1 MIKARLTACKKC
13 RRSPQKKQGA
23 LTGQTLPVL
32 IEENQKSRMLRSAA
46 WRRLS
51 NNSVVHLPGTADMIG
66 KILDVKLT
74 ECRGFYYLGERADG
88 KGQTV

>member
-1 MIKARLTACKKC
+1 M
-13 RRSPQKKQGA
+13 
-23 LTGQTLPVL
+23 TG
-32 IEENQKSRMLRSAA
+32 
-46 WRRLS
+46 RLS
-51 NNSVVHLPGTADMIG
+51 NNSVVHLPGTVDMIG